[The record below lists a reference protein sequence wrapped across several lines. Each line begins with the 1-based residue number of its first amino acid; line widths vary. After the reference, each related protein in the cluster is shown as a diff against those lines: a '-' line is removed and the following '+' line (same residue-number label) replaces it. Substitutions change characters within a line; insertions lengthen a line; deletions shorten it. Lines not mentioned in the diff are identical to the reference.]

1 MTQHRDRATP
11 PDSEVQMTIDTP
23 EYEPPDLTSLSFA
36 DNFVA
41 EDEVLAEARDQGLAM
56 GCIPM
61 GPGSGAMLRFV
72 ASAINARHVVEIGT
86 GAGISSLWLL
96 RGMPQNSVLTSIDI
110 EADHQRSARETF
122 LRDGI
127 TAGRFRLITGRAME
141 VLPRLTDDAY
151 DLVLVDTDPDE
162 YSLYLEQALRLLRP
176 GGVIVLNNSLF
187 GGKIAQ
193 PAERDEATVALRELV
208 QHIQESKHL
217 VPVLVPSGAGLLMAV
232 VR

>member
-1 MTQHRDRATP
+1 MSIETPDYQP
-11 PDSEVQMTIDTP
+11 PDT
-23 EYEPPDLTSLSFA
+23 TSLGFA
-36 DNFVA
+36 DNFIT
-41 EDEVLAEARDQGLAM
+41 EDDVLVVARDQGLAL
-56 GCIPM
+56 GCTPM

-72 ASAINARHVVEIGT
+72 ASALNARHVVEIGT
-86 GAGISSLWLL
+86 GAGVSSLWLL

-122 LRDGI
+122 ERDNI
-127 TAGRFRLITGRAME
+127 APGRFRLITGRALE

-151 DLVLVDTDPDE
+151 DLVFVDSDPDE
-162 YSLYLEQALRLLRP
+162 YGLYLEQALRLLRP
-176 GGVIVLNNSLF
+176 GGVIVFNNALF

-193 PAERDEATVALRELV
+193 PAERDDATVALRELV

-217 VPVLVPSGAGLLMAV
+217 VPVLVPSGTGLLMAV